1 MSLSTSDLHEIVV
14 ELVSRP
20 GHEKV
25 RVLLHKL
32 LTDGLG
38 AKSRDITFEQQTKTF
53 DVRGRI
59 DALLGRTVIEL
70 KSDLRKEAFD
80 AQLAGYLKERRATTG
95 RDFVGIV
102 TDGATF
108 SVHELAE
115 DGETLVELG
124 ALTPDPDD
132 PGRLLSWLES
142 VVALQDRLPPDV
154 PRIRIEL
161 GRESVLYARAMR
173 ELEALWNR
181 LADEPE
187 VILKRQLWDR
197 LLRVAYGTEI
207 DAPELFLQHTY
218 LVILAKAVATAA
230 LAQRMPDTGRDL
242 LDGRAFRDLGILNAV
257 DADFFDWLLSDDQG
271 DALVLRIAM
280 QAQRFD
286 LGAID
291 VDVLKGLYES
301 LIDPAQRHD
310 LGEYYTPDWLA
321 ARICAVAIDAPLTQR
336 VIDPACGSGTFL
348 FHALRRWSPPLAN
361 RVWTPPPPLF
371 SPGKRSRAS
380 TSIRSPSS
388 SRVSHGFW
396 R

>member
-1 MSLSTSDLHEIVV
+1 
-14 ELVSRP
+14 
-20 GHEKV
+20 
-25 RVLLHKL
+25 
-32 LTDGLG
+32 
-38 AKSRDITFEQQTKTF
+38 
-53 DVRGRI
+53 
-59 DALLGRTVIEL
+59 
-70 KSDLRKEAFD
+70 
-80 AQLAGYLKERRATTG
+80 
-95 RDFVGIV
+95 
-102 TDGATF
+102 
-108 SVHELAE
+108 
-115 DGETLVELG
+115 
-124 ALTPDPDD
+124 
-132 PGRLLSWLES
+132 
-142 VVALQDRLPPDV
+142 
-154 PRIRIEL
+154 
-161 GRESVLYARAMR
+161 MR

-218 LVILAKAVATAA
+218 LVILAKSVATAA

>member
-1 MSLSTSDLHEIVV
+1 LHEIVV

-132 PGRLLSWLES
+132 PGRLLSWLEAS
-142 VVALQDRLPPDV
+142 SRC
-154 PRIRIEL
+154 RIDCHPMFRASASNL
-161 GRESVLYARAMR
+161 GVSRYC
-173 ELEALWNR
+173 
-181 LADEPE
+181 
-187 VILKRQLWDR
+187 
-197 LLRVAYGTEI
+197 T
-207 DAPELFLQHTY
+207 
-218 LVILAKAVATAA
+218 
-230 LAQRMPDTGRDL
+230 
-242 LDGRAFRDLGILNAV
+242 
-257 DADFFDWLLSDDQG
+257 
-271 DALVLRIAM
+271 
-280 QAQRFD
+280 
-286 LGAID
+286 
-291 VDVLKGLYES
+291 
-301 LIDPAQRHD
+301 PAQ
-310 LGEYYTPDWLA
+310 
-321 ARICAVAIDAPLTQR
+321 CA
-336 VIDPACGSGTFL
+336 S
-348 FHALRRWSPPLAN
+348 
-361 RVWTPPPPLF
+361 
-371 SPGKRSRAS
+371 
-380 TSIRSPSS
+380 
-388 SRVSHGFW
+388 
-396 R
+396 